1 MASDSAPS
9 PEPSRA
15 TRTPDRV
22 RLETTHDDGGTL
34 VRYRGPSPAHA
45 MHHLAWVVNHEA
57 TESRAIRRVALQDLQ
72 GTHGVKAARNA
83 RGEFE
88 LEFQTPDAQA
98 LYRQIVRE
106 RQMELAMPADNEISA
121 LAPVQQRQAR
131 AKGDSTTRDA
141 ESIEGLQRS
150 IAAALDP
157 PKNEEASTRRRDS
170 ETERLVLERATLEQ
184 LKELKHLADT
194 AQPKALR
201 EGLRDLQRQIENEV
215 AREDDG
221 RGPSMRRT
229 PSATT
234 PVNERFTAQQRL
246 GRRDYWMR
254 DRPDRLAFTQ
264 TWLRLRT
271 KEHSAAAIMGMVDR
285 ALELGWKRLH
295 LDGTPE
301 FKREAW
307 ILASA
312 RGLSVRGYTATL
324 GDREAAEAER
334 RRIETTPKVR
344 RDGSTERQATDRR
357 PRPERDQAGRYL
369 ARQPSESRP
378 TLEAMRQILRKA
390 MADAKTPPE
399 LEGRLLG
406 LLDTEQRRR
415 LDKGVG
421 QKPQVWDPAAPR
433 VRAEPAAPQR
443 SRRDVQRDR

>member
-1 MASDSAPS
+1 
-9 PEPSRA
+9 
-15 TRTPDRV
+15 
-22 RLETTHDDGGTL
+22 
-34 VRYRGPSPAHA
+34 

-57 TESRAIRRVALQDLQ
+57 TESRPIARVALQDLQ
-72 GTHGVKAARNA
+72 GTHGVTAARNA

-106 RQMELAMPADNEISA
+106 RQMELATPADNHISA
-121 LAPVQQRQAR
+121 LAPAQQRQAR
-131 AKGDSTTRDA
+131 AKGDSTRQDA
-141 ESIEGLQRS
+141 ESIEDLQRS

-157 PKNEEASTRRRDS
+157 TKHEEANARRRDP
-170 ETERLVLERATLEQ
+170 ETDRLVLERATLEQ
-184 LKELKHLADT
+184 LKELKHLANT
-194 AQPKALR
+194 AQPQSLR

-221 RGPSMRRT
+221 RGPSMHRT

-234 PVNERFTAQQRL
+234 PVDERFTVQQRL

-264 TWLRLRT
+264 SWLRLRT

-285 ALELGWKRLH
+285 AVELGWKRLH
-295 LDGTPE
+295 LEGTPE

-312 RGLSVRGYTATL
+312 RGLNVRGYTATL

-334 RRIETTPKVR
+334 RRIEATPEVR
-344 RDGSTERQATDRR
+344 RDTSMERQAADRR
-357 PRPERDQAGRYL
+357 PRPEQDQAGRHL
-369 ARQPSESRP
+369 AERTSEPRL
-378 TLEAMRQILRKA
+378 TVDAMRQVLRKA
-390 MADAKTPPE
+390 MVDAKTPPE

-406 LLDTEQRRR
+406 LLDTEHRRR
-415 LDKGVG
+415 LDRGVG
-421 QKPQVWDPAAPR
+421 QNLQVWDPAAPR
-433 VRAEPAAPQR
+433 ARAEPAAPQR
-443 SRRDVQRDR
+443 SRRNVQRDR